1 MRAGPADG
9 VSENSG
15 RLLSRGGALGQPQI
29 RVSRPAIRS
38 TSPCVWSMKDAL
50 PLVPL
55 EENTKWPTASSRA
68 IQSSTSVT
76 PSRFTPSIGVVD
88 TVENQSVIRSHCPLS
103 TNDLG

>member
-15 RLLSRGGALGQPQI
+15 RLLSRGGGLGQPQI
-29 RVSRPAIRS
+29 RVSRSAIRS
-38 TSPCVWSMKDAL
+38 MSPCVWSMKDAL

-55 EENTKWPTASSRA
+55 EENAKWPAVSSRA

-76 PSRFTPSIGVVD
+76 PSRSTPSIEVAD
-88 TVENQSVIRSHCPLS
+88 TVENHKVIRPHCPLS
-103 TNDLG
+103 TNELG